1 MLHVSILQ
9 GLGGFVDHDDPLSH
23 SRALCLC
30 FRLFAGNAIN
40 KLLPQS
46 IVHVLIFCRNDS
58 RSVQHMGKGT
68 HIMTVH
74 DLTDILDQSDAD

>member
-9 GLGGFVDHDDPLSH
+9 GLGGFVDHDDPLSR

-30 FRLFAGNAIN
+30 FRLFAGNTIN

-46 IVHVLIFCRNDS
+46 IVHVLIFLS
-58 RSVQHMGKGT
+58 K
-68 HIMTVH
+68 
-74 DLTDILDQSDAD
+74 